1 MGIFLFYLNMT
12 INDCF
17 FLGKVTK
24 PHGIKGEVVLWL
36 DVDVP
41 EHYASM
47 DSVFLNI
54 KDDLVP
60 FFIDNIQIRGKKS
73 IARFEDIDTIEKTQP
88 LIGLDMYLPL
98 NVLPKLE
105 GNKFYYHEVVG
116 YAVFDIRTNKNVGAL
131 KAIYEGSG
139 QDLMAIE
146 TEGVEVLIPIVD
158 EIILKV
164 DHEQK
169 QISVDLPEGLMEVYL
184 NA

>member
-1 MGIFLFYLNMT
+1 MT

-41 EHYASM
+41 EHYSEM

-73 IARFEDIDTIEKTQP
+73 IAKFEDIDTIEKTQP

-98 NVLPKLE
+98 NLLPKLD
-105 GNKFYYHEVVG
+105 GNKFYYHEVIG
-116 YAVFDIRTNKNVGAL
+116 YSVFDAGEKKTVGVL

-139 QDLMAIE
+139 QDLMAIDI
-146 TEGVEVLIPIVD
+146 EGVEALIPIVD
-158 EIILKV
+158 EIIRRV
-164 DHEQK
+164 DHENK
-169 QISVDLPEGLMEVYL
+169 IINVDLPSGLIDLYL